1 MTTKKQTRHS
11 ENVPIVT
18 KDVLDI
24 RSGDEFLSGLT
35 LLLDKFALKEKGI
48 EHPLARLL
56 MSTKM
61 SLDEYMASVLCPE
74 ETWDLELLKKLWP
87 DVTVSLVEAQ
97 NAQAIMGHSH
107 DGFRPLLLPNLIK
120 KSGVEKVFREVR
132 EAGSGQSVLCS
143 GVITR

>member
-1 MTTKKQTRHS
+1 MTIEKQTRYS

-48 EHPLARLL
+48 EHPLVRLI

-61 SLDEYMASVLCPE
+61 SLDELY
-74 ETWDLELLKKLWP
+74 
-87 DVTVSLVEAQ
+87 
-97 NAQAIMGHSH
+97 
-107 DGFRPLLLPNLIK
+107 
-120 KSGVEKVFREVR
+120 
-132 EAGSGQSVLCS
+132 
-143 GVITR
+143 